1 MPATK
6 PQFCLNTGDEMR
18 RNRDYISCAS
28 TETTHDFRAF
38 RTASRQASRRIAL
51 RLRRAR
57 AEAEVS
63 GRHGSHG
70 VQSTTGGAAES
81 ASPCLSEYTVARD
94 IASGAPAELLK
105 EYELTSLEIQVA
117 YSNRRHLPIK
127 VRSFANYLVEHFD
140 TAQFPFRRTQG

>member
-1 MPATK
+1 
-6 PQFCLNTGDEMR
+6 MR
-18 RNRDYISCAS
+18 CAEIGTIFLAPPPKLHTISARS
-28 TETTHDFRAF
+28 APHRA
-38 RTASRQASRRIAL
+38 RRRGASRSGCV
-51 RLRRAR
+51 AR

-63 GRHGSHG
+63 GRHGSHR